1 MSERL
6 DRQIRLLEVGE
17 RGQAKIAGSHARI
30 ERGPAARIELSYL
43 VRAGVE
49 RASIA
54 DLDAGPFAHE
64 SWFEFSGPRTVARG
78 ASGALDH
85 LLRCLDLP

>member
-6 DRQIRLLEVGE
+6 DRQLRLREVGE
-17 RGQAKIAGSHARI
+17 RGQASIASSYARV
-30 ERGPAARIELSYL
+30 ERGPAARIELTYL

-49 RASIA
+49 RASVA
-54 DLDAGPFAHE
+54 DFGTGPFAHE
-64 SWFEFSGPRTVARG
+64 SWFEFSGPRDVARG

-85 LLRCLDLP
+85 LLSCLDLP